1 MSMSIIP
8 LLLLLFLLPSS
19 TPQQSCT
26 LDNFSKNRIFT
37 LCNSLPELSSTLHW
51 TYHASNSTVDIA
63 YRAPQSADGWI
74 AWALNPT
81 GSGMIGAQAIF
92 AFLDSTGSMTA
103 ISYPLANTSPTVSN
117 ISLSYKVY
125 SMESE
130 FANGVMIIYATIELP
145 GNKTRI
151 NQVWQVSDLFTNG
164 FPNGH
169 RTTGPNVLSTGVLDL
184 LSGQFTAAGNSRLN
198 LKNRHGVL
206 NAVSW
211 GILMPIGAIMAR
223 YLRVFKSA
231 DPAWFYL
238 HVGCQISAYAVGVSG
253 WVIGLMLGSDSKGIT
268 YHTHRNIGIALF
280 CLATLQVFALFLRP
294 NKKHKHRFYWNIYHH
309 LTGYAVIILSVINIF
324 KGFDILQP
332 ENKWKQAYIAIVSA
346 LGGIAVILEAA
357 TWAIVLNR
365 KKKSGSSDKFQQG
378 ENGGNG
384 NAGYGSRYNQEA

>member
-1 MSMSIIP
+1 MSTI
-8 LLLLLFLLPSS
+8 LLLFILLSFFPFS

-26 LDNFSKNRIFT
+26 LNTFSQNRIFS

-51 TYHASNSTVDIA
+51 TYHPSNSTVDIA

-92 AFLDSTGSMTA
+92 AFLDSTGSMTT
-103 ISYPLANTSPTVSN
+103 ISYPLANTRPMVRN

-130 FANGVMIIYATIELP
+130 FLNGMMVIYATIELP
-145 GNKTRI
+145 GNNTRV
-151 NQVWQVSDLFTNG
+151 NHVWQESNLFTNG

-169 RTTGPNVLSTGVLDL
+169 RTSGPNVLSTGELDL
-184 LSGQFTAAGNSRLN
+184 LSGQFTATGNSRLH

-238 HVGCQISAYAVGVSG
+238 HVACQISAYVVGVAG
-253 WVIGLMLGSDSKGIT
+253 WGIGLKLGSDSKGIT
-268 YHTHRNIGIALF
+268 YQTHRNIGIALF
-280 CLATLQVFALFLRP
+280 CLATLQVFALLMRP
-294 NKKHKHRFYWNIYHH
+294 NKNHKHRLYWNIYHH
-309 LTGYAVIILSVINIF
+309 LTGYSVIILSVINIF
-324 KGFDILQP
+324 KGFDILEP
-332 ENKWKQAYIAIVSA
+332 ENKWKHAYIAIIST
-346 LGGIAVILEAA
+346 LGGISVILEAL

-365 KKKSGSSDKFQQG
+365 KKSESSEKFQQG
-378 ENGGNG
+378 ENGANG
-384 NAGYGSRYNQEA
+384 KTGHDSRQHQEA